1 MASRVARLSALGRQL
16 ARPQPGGEAWEVH
29 RLAQARAPGPW
40 PRPMVFLTYGVDA
53 SARPPAAAVAATC
66 GALQRGGLTYAPSGG
81 LRALREAVAARQAR
95 WEGRPVAPERVVVTS
110 GAQMALYLSA
120 RVALEAGDE
129 VVVPEPMYATYPA
142 TLAAAGATIVPVPLA
157 PANNFAL
164 TGQMI
169 ADRVTPRTKA
179 VVLTNPHNP
188 TGRVWERGLI
198 AAVSQLCKERGLF
211 CISDEVYRDFVFDGR
226 EYFVPSQFLHEA
238 DNCVFSVGSLSKS
251 HSLVAWRMG
260 WVVAPDPDTAAV
272 VQALGDSVH
281 FGLPQAN
288 QEGAVAALGSAGFAE
303 GMAARYRER
312 RDAVVEGLR
321 GVAGLEVL
329 VPEAGMFCLVSAK
342 GLGVSGADFAMRLLD
357 FGVATLPV
365 DDWGAA
371 MDGLFR
377 VAFVAD
383 VDVLRYACGQI
394 AQCAA
399 EIGREGGRGGGGR
412 QAQS

>member
-1 MASRVARLSALGRQL
+1 
-16 ARPQPGGEAWEVH
+16 
-29 RLAQARAPGPW
+29 
-40 PRPMVFLTYGVDA
+40 
-53 SARPPAAAVAATC
+53 
-66 GALQRGGLTYAPSGG
+66 
-81 LRALREAVAARQAR
+81 
-95 WEGRPVAPERVVVTS
+95 
-110 GAQMALYLSA
+110 
-120 RVALEAGDE
+120 
-129 VVVPEPMYATYPA
+129 MYATYPA
-142 TLAAAGATIVPVPLA
+142 TLAAAGAKIVPVPLQ

-164 TGQMI
+164 TAQMI

-188 TGRVWERGLI
+188 TGRVWERGLV
-198 AAVSQLCKERGLF
+198 ADVARLCEERGLF

-226 EYFVPSQFLHEA
+226 EYVAPSRFLHEA

-260 WVVAPDPDTAAV
+260 WVVAPCPDTAAV

-321 GVAGLEVL
+321 GVAGLEVGCRQVRTSGSWARGLTCASLQVL

-383 VDVLRYACGQI
+383 VDVLQYACGQI

-399 EIGREGGRGGGGR
+399 EIGREGGAVV